1 MKILTAG
8 KLSQLFHEVF
18 AGIQWPSIRINRC
31 QIKDLDIQFEKC
43 TFLISTKNSLKTSF
57 WQTLFSKMLFFDE
70 KSKGI
75 LSIKLIAN
83 AHKYPKLSEGQIGQN
98 V

>member
-8 KLSQLFHEVF
+8 KLSQLFHEVT
-18 AGIQWPSIRINRC
+18 AAIQWPSVRMNRC

-57 WQTLFSKMLFFDE
+57 WQTLFSKMLLFDE

-83 AHKYPKLSEGQIGQN
+83 AHKYPKLSEGQIG
-98 V
+98 